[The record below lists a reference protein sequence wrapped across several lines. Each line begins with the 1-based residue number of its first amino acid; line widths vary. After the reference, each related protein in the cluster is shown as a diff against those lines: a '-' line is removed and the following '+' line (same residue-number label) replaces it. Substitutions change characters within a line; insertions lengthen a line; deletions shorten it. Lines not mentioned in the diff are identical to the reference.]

1 MGADIKIL
9 MGILNQQI
17 PVVGPGVD
25 GEPPVFDEAD
35 FQSRFRIPR
44 AVFMRIYND
53 IKDEPF
59 FRQRVNATGRP
70 QALPL
75 QNIVAALRVPG
86 NGEAADRPDEYVRLS
101 KSTTSAAVKNFI
113 EVIVNNYESAYLRAL
128 TYEDITRILA
138 FNKNRGLPGCIG
150 SLDCSH

>member
-1 MGADIKIL
+1 M
-9 MGILNQQI
+9 
-17 PVVGPGVD
+17 
-25 GEPPVFDEAD
+25 
-35 FQSRFRIPR
+35 
-44 AVFMRIYND
+44 
-53 IKDEPF
+53 
-59 FRQRVNATGRP
+59 NATGRP
-70 QALPL
+70 HAHPL
-75 QNIVAALRVPG
+75 EQVVAALRVLG
-86 NGEAADRPDEYVRLS
+86 IGEAADRPDEYVRLS